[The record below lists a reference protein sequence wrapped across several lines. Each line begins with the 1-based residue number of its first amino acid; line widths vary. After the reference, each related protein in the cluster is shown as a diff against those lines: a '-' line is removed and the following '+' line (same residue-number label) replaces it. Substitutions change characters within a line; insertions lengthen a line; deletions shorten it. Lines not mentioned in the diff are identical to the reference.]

1 MRDLLYYL
9 LVYYLSSKI
18 NMIVITNPLPIVN
31 EINTIHSLFES
42 ELELLHIRKPDFS
55 AVEMRS
61 FLSEIK
67 SDLKEQLVLHSHHHL
82 ASAFGINRIHF
93 SESERKK
100 TLSLFGKFPFET
112 YKTKGFHLST
122 SVHSMDDFNALENTF
137 EYAFLSPIF
146 QSISKENYSSE
157 TDWFEV
163 IKHRTNYT
171 TKLIALGGIESKNTE
186 QTLKNGFDAVALLG
200 TIWNKNNPIENFKSC
215 QKIVQSF

>member
-1 MRDLLYYL
+1 
-9 LVYYLSSKI
+9 
-18 NMIVITNPLPIVN
+18 MIVITNPVPIAN
-31 EINTIHSLFES
+31 EIDTIHSLFKRG
-42 ELELLHIRKPDFS
+42 LELLHIRKPDFS
-55 AVEMRS
+55 AAQMRS

-122 SVHSMDDFNALENTF
+122 SVHTIEDFNTLKNTF
-137 EYAFLSPIF
+137 EYAFLSPVF
-146 QSISKENYSSE
+146 PSISKENYFSK
-157 TDWFEV
+157 TDLFEAV
-163 IKHRTNYT
+163 KNRTNYT

-186 QTLKNGFDAVALLG
+186 YTLENGFDNVALLG
-200 TIWNKNNPIENFKSC
+200 TIWNQNNPIENFKLC